1 MRNVGNEVRLNTRL
15 DDVRVMLRDVK
26 SFYYLLFPRPVVL
39 VVTCSKEGRV
49 NVMAASWVT
58 PIAEDE
64 PTLGVA
70 IDRSHFTRQLL
81 DEVPEFTVN
90 VPGVDLLDKVWKAG
104 TVSGREVD
112 KAKIL
117 GLTFR
122 PAKKVRPPVIEEC
135 IGALEAQVY
144 KIIPVGEV
152 DFVIG
157 RVVAAYVKEEYLYK
171 GEYINFR
178 KAKVLLHAGG
188 RAFMYPAPE
197 MLFPKE

>member
-1 MRNVGNEVRLNTRL
+1 MFREIE
-15 DDVRVMLRDVK
+15 
-26 SFYYLLFPRPVVL
+26 SFYYLLFPRPAVL
-39 VVTCSKEGRV
+39 IVTCSREGRV
-49 NVMAASWVT
+49 NVMTASWVT

-64 PTLGVA
+64 PTVGVA
-70 IDRSHFTRQLL
+70 IDRGHFTRKLL
-81 DEVPEFTVN
+81 DEVPEFTINIPSVN
-90 VPGVDLLDKVWKAG
+90 LLDKVWKAG

-112 KAKIL
+112 KSKIL

-122 PAKKVRPPVIEEC
+122 PAKKVKPPIIEEC
-135 IGALEAQVY
+135 IGAIEAQVY

-157 RVVAAYVKEEYLYK
+157 RVVAAYVREEYLYK
-171 GEYINFR
+171 GEYIDFK

-197 MLFPKE
+197 ILFPKD